1 MHACVCML
9 VMRPPVCTRT
19 HTHNHTDCAM
29 PTLDDKDQVV
39 GYVLRELKTGN
50 YVRTY
55 LTLNFETHS
64 LLGYS
69 ENPEVSTACI
79 VVYNGMYIHVHVQC
93 ATCMPYNYYMGQQ
106 RLLSSHK
113 TIGQF

>member
-1 MHACVCML
+1 MYMHACVCML

-79 VVYNGMYIHVHVQC
+79 VVYNGMHIHVHVRAC
-93 ATCMPYNYYMGQQ
+93 AMCYMYA
-106 RLLSSHK
+106 L
-113 TIGQF
+113 